1 MILKNESDK
10 IIYYSAYT
18 NKVVDELEAL
28 NQSLS
33 FNLQDYRNFL
43 SNGLNTLRR
52 PGKYKYF
59 SGLAS
64 IPPRTAIKID
74 KESFTIFENLSQQK
88 SNFQFDKVNLLKEIE
103 FLLKDFEGKQLGVE
117 LSGGLDSSL
126 VIEGLLK
133 FKIEPIL
140 IGFSSDRFEF
150 RTERIIQKYYQ
161 NKVSKSILLK
171 YEDNFAFS
179 NLKETPVHP
188 LPVSESH
195 FFQRHKTVALT
206 AKKMGVDILLS
217 GEAGDQILSYPV
229 DLKEN
234 ETIPIDFGYWCLA
247 EHWSNQYVY
256 EKIGIQYV
264 SGLALGAI
272 PSIILSLRN
281 EHKWDPMKLW
291 ARSFFTN
298 CLPRELSNFAY
309 TAFHNGW
316 VSEGLIHASETISDI
331 SEKVYSKYKIEE
343 LKPERMMHVATIYST
358 LNENDRKRYL
368 ANLAFST
375 WYYSLTN
382 N

>member
-1 MILKNESDK
+1 MIFKNESNN
-10 IIYYSAYT
+10 IIYYSANT
-18 NKVVDELEAL
+18 NKIVDELDAL
-28 NQSLS
+28 NQSIN
-33 FNLQDYRNFL
+33 FCVQDYRNFL

-64 IPPRTAIKID
+64 IPPRTAIKVD
-74 KESFTIFENLSQQK
+74 KESYTIFENLSQHK
-88 SNFQFDKVNLLKEIE
+88 TNFNYTLFNLEKEIE
-103 FLLKDFEGKQLGVE
+103 FLLNKYEGKKLGVE

-126 VIEGLLK
+126 IIEGLMK
-133 FKIEPIL
+133 FKIDPIL

-150 RTERIIQKYYQ
+150 RTEKIIQNHYK
-161 NKVSKSILLK
+161 NKVSKSIILK
-171 YEDNFAFS
+171 YEENLAFS

-188 LPVSESH
+188 LPVTESH

-206 AKKMGVDILLS
+206 AKNMGVDILFS

-229 DLKEN
+229 DLNEN
-234 ETIPIDFGYWCLA
+234 ESIPIDFGYWCLA

-256 EKIGIQYV
+256 QKIGIEYI

-272 PSIILSLRN
+272 PSIVLSLRN
-281 EHKWDPMKLW
+281 GHKWDPMKLW
-291 ARSFFTN
+291 ARSYFKN
-298 CLPRELSNFAY
+298 CLPLELSNFAY

-316 VSEGLIHASETISDI
+316 VSEGLIHASITIAEI
-331 SEKVYSKYKIEE
+331 SEKVYAKCQIDDLRPDK
-343 LKPERMMHVATIYST
+343 MMHTATIYST
-358 LNENDRKRYL
+358 LNEDDRKKYL
-368 ANLAFST
+368 SNLAFST